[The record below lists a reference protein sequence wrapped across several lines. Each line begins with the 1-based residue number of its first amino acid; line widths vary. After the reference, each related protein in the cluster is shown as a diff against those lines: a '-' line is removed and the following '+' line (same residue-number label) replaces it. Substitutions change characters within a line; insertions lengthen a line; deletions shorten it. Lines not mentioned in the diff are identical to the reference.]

1 MSWTLIQPCLAAN
14 VMLPQSPCH
23 YHGHGHSMMFIAVF
37 KANTCFT
44 QSPFLVYAAHTQSH
58 TQHAPMLHNY
68 NKYSSHI
75 ITQTNIYNIIHVL
88 FIYTLYIYIYTYCYL
103 LSIWLCYIFSRP
115 PGPQMLFCFFS
126 FFRYLNWSYRKS

>member
-23 YHGHGHSMMFIAVF
+23 YHGHGHSMMFMAVF

-58 TQHAPMLHNY
+58 TQHALILHNY

-88 FIYTLYIYIYTYCYL
+88 FIYTLNIYIYIHIVIYYPYGHV
-103 LSIWLCYIFSRP
+103 IFFQDLR
-115 PGPQMLFCFFS
+115 GHRCCFAFLVFS
-126 FFRYLNWSYRKS
+126 GT

>member
-23 YHGHGHSMMFIAVF
+23 YHGHGHSMMFMAVF

-58 TQHAPMLHNY
+58 TQHALILHNY

-75 ITQTNIYNIIHVL
+75 ITQTNKYNIIHVL
-88 FIYTLYIYIYTYCYL
+88 FIYTLNIYIYIL
-103 LSIWLCYIFSRP
+103 LFTIHMA
-115 PGPQMLFCFFS
+115 MLYFFKTS
-126 FFRYLNWSYRKS
+126 GATDVVLLF